1 LAGVTDR
8 ARFWRPAGL
17 EGVEAL
23 HATFRTHRYRR
34 HAHDTW
40 TVALMQRGAAEFDA
54 ERRHYTAPPGRV
66 FVIPPEVMHTGDP
79 ATPEGYT
86 YSVLY
91 LPPAMLERV
100 AFEYGGRAP
109 RTAREIVI
117 ADPALAAAL
126 CRLHRR
132 LAALPLGLEEAL
144 EDVLVRLS
152 PHLAPGVEPH
162 VRGGAHP
169 AVRRAKALLEDRWA
183 ENVALAVLADHAGLS
198 RHRLVHVFREQ
209 VGLPPHAYQITMRV
223 REAQR
228 RVRSG
233 APLAQVALDCGFYD
247 QAHLTRTFRAIVG
260 VPPGAYSRSLSPSC
274 ELTNPS
280 RS

>member
-1 LAGVTDR
+1 LAAVTDR
-8 ARFWRPAGL
+8 ARFLRPAGL
-17 EGVEAL
+17 GGAEAL

-34 HAHDTW
+34 HAHETW
-40 TVALMQRGAAEFDA
+40 TVALMRRGAAEFDA

-100 AFEYGGRAP
+100 AFEHGGRAP

-117 ADPALAAAL
+117 ADPTLAAAL
-126 CRLHRR
+126 GRLHGR
-132 LAALPLGLEEAL
+132 LGGLPLGVEEAL
-144 EDVLVRLS
+144 EDVLARLS
-152 PHLAPGVEPH
+152 PHLAPGVEPR

-169 AVRRAKALLEDRWA
+169 GVRRAKALLEERFT
-183 ENVALAVLADHAGLS
+183 ENVPLAVLADHAGLS

-209 VGLPPHAYQITMRV
+209 VGLPPHAYQITVRV

-233 APLAQVALDCGFYD
+233 AALAEVALDCGFYD
-247 QAHLTRTFRAIVG
+247 QAHLTRAFHAIVG
-260 VPPGAYSRSLSPSC
+260 VPPGVYSRPLQPQL
-274 ELTNPS
+274 EPLM
-280 RS
+280 